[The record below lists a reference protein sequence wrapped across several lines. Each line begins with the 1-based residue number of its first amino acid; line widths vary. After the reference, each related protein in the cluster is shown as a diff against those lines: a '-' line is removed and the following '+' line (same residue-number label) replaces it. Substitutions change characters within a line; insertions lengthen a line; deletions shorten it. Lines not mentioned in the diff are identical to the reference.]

1 MTKSMKT
8 VVFALA
14 LSAVTLTV
22 ASTAS
27 ADDWP
32 LAGGDYWSVTGIKI
46 HDGGG
51 YKYTKWLATEWKKD
65 AEFAKSKG
73 WIKDYKILSNE
84 YARANEPDLYL
95 VRIHESVVSA
105 AESEKRSDEYQ
116 EWNKKSIEALES
128 ESGNRAEFREV
139 MGSELLMELHF
150 KD

>member
-1 MTKSMKT
+1 MKNSMKKILL
-8 VVFALA
+8 ALA
-14 LSAVTLTV
+14 LSAATVTM

-27 ADDWP
+27 ADEWP
-32 LAGGDYWSVTGIKI
+32 LAAGDYWSVTGIKV

-51 YKYTKWLATEWKKD
+51 WKYASWLATEWKKD

-84 YARANEPDLYL
+84 YARVNEPDLYL

-105 AESEKRSDEYQ
+105 AESEKRNDEYQ
-116 EWNKKSIEALES
+116 EWNKKSIESLVN

-139 MGSELLMELHF
+139 MGSELLQELHF
-150 KD
+150 RD